1 MTNSTFQ
8 IVLFFVGFG
17 IGLVCGLINLWLKIV
32 EKSVKLCDFYKF
44 INKFCVF
51 FLGGA
56 AWFILSMRINYGAL
70 SSIILIGETVG
81 FIVFWLLFRPFV
93 QIKDNAKNAKPA
105 TKNTKKCVK
114 I

>member
-17 IGLVCGLINLWLKIV
+17 IGLVCGLINLWLKII

-81 FIVFWLLFRPFV
+81 FIVFWLLLRQFV
-93 QIKDNAKNAKPA
+93 QIKENAKKRK
-105 TKNTKKCVK
+105 TYH
-114 I
+114 

>member
-17 IGLVCGLINLWLKIV
+17 IGLVCGLINLWLKII

-51 FLGGA
+51 FLSGA

-70 SSIILIGETVG
+70 SSIILIGEAVG
-81 FIVFWLLFRPFV
+81 FIVFWLLFKPFV
-93 QIKDNAKNAKPA
+93 QINEDAKNAKLA
-105 TKNTKKCVK
+105 TKSKKSS
-114 I
+114 

>member
-17 IGLVCGLINLWLKIV
+17 IGLVCGLINLWLIII

-81 FIVFWLLFRPFV
+81 FIVFWLLFRPFA
-93 QIKDNAKNAKPA
+93 QIKEDAKNAKPA
-105 TKNTKKCVK
+105 TKSKKSV
-114 I
+114 

>member
-17 IGLVCGLINLWLKIV
+17 IGLVCGLINLWLKII

-81 FIVFWLLFRPFV
+81 FIVFWVLFRPFV
-93 QIKDNAKNAKPA
+93 QIKENAKNAKPV
-105 TKNTKKCVK
+105 TKSKKSA
-114 I
+114 

>member
-1 MTNSTFQ
+1 MTNPTFQ
-8 IVLFFVGFG
+8 IILFFVGFG
-17 IGLVCGLINLWLKIV
+17 IGLVCGLINLWLKII

-70 SSIILIGETVG
+70 SSTILIGETVG
-81 FIVFWLLFRPFV
+81 FIVFWFLFRPFI

-105 TKNTKKCVK
+105 TKSKKSV
-114 I
+114 